1 MIKVV
6 DFQEM
11 EINYSQKGDPFC
23 LWELGHKN
31 NPTFTRCGH
40 LLICYLS
47 ILTIYLCLELPDTDS
62 GSPVWSEQSVCQEQD
77 EPSQPGNMFCSSSDV
92 RYQ

>member
-1 MIKVV
+1 MWTPVNIL
-6 DFQEM
+6 F
-11 EINYSQKGDPFC
+11 
-23 LWELGHKN
+23 
-31 NPTFTRCGH
+31 
-40 LLICYLS
+40 
-47 ILTIYLCLELPDTDS
+47 ILTIHLCLELPDTDS